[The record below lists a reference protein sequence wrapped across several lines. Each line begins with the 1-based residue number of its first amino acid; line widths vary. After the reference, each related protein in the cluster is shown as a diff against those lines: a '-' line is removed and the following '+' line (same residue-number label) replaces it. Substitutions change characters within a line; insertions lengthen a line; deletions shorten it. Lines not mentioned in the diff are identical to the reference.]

1 MSYASL
7 TTELLH
13 EFNTQQIRDTSVSS
27 ADSTNHYAPKSP
39 TPSIQEVTPPPSPRA
54 KNATEGLR
62 QYPPVSPTTAENV
75 LRKEGDNI
83 PEATRIVT
91 HGLITTIRRGAAR
104 SDQRLTEARRRIDQ
118 LQGVVHSRERE
129 IRRLKTI
136 VSRLRRNTTKTR
148 LVDGG
153 ASP

>member
-7 TTELLH
+7 TAELLH
-13 EFNTQQIRDTSVSS
+13 EFNTQQIRDASVAST
-27 ADSTNHYAPKSP
+27 DSTNQYAPKSP
-39 TPSIQEVTPPPSPRA
+39 TPSVQEVTPPPSPRA
-54 KNATEGLR
+54 KNATE
-62 QYPPVSPTTAENV
+62 
-75 LRKEGDNI
+75 EGDNI
-83 PEATRIVT
+83 PETTRNVT
-91 HGLITTIRRGAAR
+91 HGLITTIRRGAAH

-136 VSRLRRNTTKTR
+136 VSKLRRNTAKTR